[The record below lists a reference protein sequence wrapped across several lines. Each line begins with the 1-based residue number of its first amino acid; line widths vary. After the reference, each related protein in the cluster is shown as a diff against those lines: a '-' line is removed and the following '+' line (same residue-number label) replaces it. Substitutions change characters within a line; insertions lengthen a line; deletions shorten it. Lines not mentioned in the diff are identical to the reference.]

1 MNINTFIQK
10 YRKVV
15 IITPDVTS
23 CRLPHVV
30 CRDGF
35 KMSVQVGQGLYSDPN
50 TVADIYEAV
59 EVGYPSDDEPLL
71 KPDGFLYHDDVFPFV
86 PCTVIDEII
95 DKHGGIDVE
104 SSLITGRRIG

>member
-10 YRKVV
+10 YRKVET
-15 IITPDVTS
+15 ITPDVTS
-23 CRLPHVV
+23 CLLPHVV

-35 KMSVQVGQGLYSDPN
+35 KMSVQVGQSLYSDPMS
-50 TVADIYEAV
+50 VADIYEAV
-59 EVGYPSDDEPLL
+59 EVGYPSEIVPEL
-71 KPDGFLYHDDVFPFV
+71 KAFDQGDDVFPFV

-104 SSLITGRRIG
+104 HSLVTGLRTGN